1 MQLSFDSILSILQQS
16 EYDVPRL
23 ESWLKAHAETAP
35 EVAKPEWTTKLSL
48 IKSLSSIFFWL
59 PPVEK
64 IKATL
69 VILWPAEWLIRS
81 VTYNRAA
88 WKLQWLR
95 WRGLKIVAIA
105 GSFGKTSTK
114 NTLTSTLSNHI
125 STYATPLSIN
135 TMLGIAQV
143 ILSELKPE
151 HKLFVVEFG
160 EYHPEDIPQ
169 LTNFIKPDFGILT
182 PLGKQ
187 HLELLGGFEAVK
199 ETFAHF
205 VQFFSKKP
213 DRLLWHDSNSQYLP
227 AIPEN
232 SVSYGTSSQA
242 IVRLFNCQVSRAGTE
257 FEVIDKVN
265 GATYEVFTPLFGEP
279 QAVNILPSFW
289 LGHLLELPIVELI
302 KRVRVLPYVHRRHE
316 PTFGENNVLI
326 LDNSYN
332 TNPTSAEESLK
343 VLAALPAQRRLI
355 ITLGFTELGAET
367 EELHLKFGEQL
378 ANVVEYV
385 GLIEAPWTKY
395 IVEGYTKAGGKADH
409 IVTANSP
416 DAVLEKLKPYIIA
429 NSVVLF
435 EGGYREVYI

>member
-1 MQLSFDSILSILQQS
+1 MTHTLDDILSILQQG

-23 ESWLKAHAETAP
+23 EVWLKSHKEMSP
-35 EVAKPEWTTKLSL
+35 EVAPPDWTFKLKL
-48 IKSLSSIFFWL
+48 VKSLSSFFFWQS
-59 PPVEK
+59 PVDR
-64 IKATL
+64 IKTAL
-69 VILWPAEWLIRS
+69 SILWPAEWLIRS
-81 VTYNRAA
+81 VSYTRAS

-95 WRGLKIVAIA
+95 WRGLKVVAIA

-114 NTLTSTLSNHI
+114 NTLSSTLGNQLHV
-125 STYATPLSIN
+125 YATPLSIN

-143 ILSELKPE
+143 ILKDLKPQ

-169 LTNFIKPDFGILT
+169 LTAFTKPDFGILT
-182 PLGKQ
+182 PIGKQ

-199 ETFAHF
+199 KTFAHF
-205 VQFFSKKP
+205 VEYFTKRP
-213 DRLLWHDSNSQYLP
+213 ERLLWHDSNTKYLSSFP
-227 AIPEN
+227 QG
-232 SVSYGTSSQA
+232 SMSYGSTAEAA
-242 IVRLFNCQVSRAGTE
+242 IRLFNVKVSRAGTE
-257 FEVIDKVN
+257 FEVMDRVN

-279 QAVNILPSFW
+279 QATNILPAFW
-289 LGHLLELPIVELI
+289 LAKLLNLPVAELI
-302 KRVRVLPYVHRRHE
+302 KRVRILPYVHRRHE

-355 ITLGFTELGAET
+355 ITLGFTELGDESKD
-367 EELHLKFGEQL
+367 LHFKFGQQL
-378 ANVVEYV
+378 ADVTEYI
-385 GLIEAPWTKY
+385 GLIEAPWTQY
-395 IVEGYTKAGGKADH
+395 IIDGYTKAGGKKEH

-429 NSVVLF
+429 NSVILF